1 MADSPT
7 ARSDLP
13 TGTVT
18 FLRTDVEGSMGL
30 ARTLGTAWDEIVQR
44 HLELIG
50 AAVAAHGGTVI
61 RTEGD
66 AVFAGFPEAIAA
78 VAAAV
83 EIQRALAA
91 ETWPAGVT
99 VRVRVGLHT
108 GEAHRSG
115 DDYGGFD
122 VNRAARVAAVGHGGQ
137 VVLSETTAALVADAL
152 PTGTTLRDLGR
163 HVLKDVPRA
172 ERLSQVDIAGLPC
185 EFPPLRTAAER
196 IGNLPDR
203 LTSFIGREEELAAL
217 VTLVRDARLVTLTG
231 PGGIGKTS
239 LAIETARA
247 LAPEF
252 RDGAWF
258 ISLGD
263 RRRLGAGPR
272 GDRARDRTVRRPRA
286 ASGIGAAVVPGG
298 QIDGPRPRQHGAPAG
313 GRGRGRRGGSRVAG
327 QSRPGEQPRAIACR
341 RGARGPGGPVGRRR
355 GRSLHR
361 ACPCR
366 QAGLGPRRRRAT
378 WSPRSVACW
387 TTCRW
392 GSSSPPPASDPSHR
406 P

>member
-7 ARSDLP
+7 VRSDLP

-30 ARTLGTAWDEIVQR
+30 ARTLGTAWDEIVER

-50 AAVAAHGGTVI
+50 AAIVAHGGTVI

-91 ETWPAGVT
+91 ESWPAGAA

-115 DDYGGFD
+115 DDYGGFE

-152 PTGTTLRDLGR
+152 PAGTTLRDLGR

-172 ERLSQVDIAGLPC
+172 ERLSQLDIAGLPSD
-185 EFPPLRTAAER
+185 FPPLRTAAER

-203 LTSFIGREEELAAL
+203 LTSFIGRDDELVAL
-217 VTLVRDARLVTLTG
+217 VDPRAGRAAGDAHRSGWHRQDEPGDRDGPGPGARVPGRRLVREPCCDRR
-231 PGGIGKTS
+231 PG
-239 LAIETARA
+239 A
-247 LAPEF
+247 
-252 RDGAWF
+252 GAW
-258 ISLGD
+258 
-263 RRRLGAGPR
+263 RRS
-272 GDRARDRTVRRPRA
+272 RTG
-286 ASGIGAAVVPGG
+286 SGSST
-298 QIDGPRPRQHGAPAG
+298 AP
-313 GRGRGRRGGSRVAG
+313 S
-327 QSRPGEQPRAIACR
+327 
-341 RGARGPGGPVGRRR
+341 GRRR
-355 GRSLHR
+355 RRCCRSWPTSR
-361 ACPCR
+361 
-366 QAGLGPRRRRAT
+366 
-378 WSPRSVACW
+378 
-387 TTCRW
+387 
-392 GSSSPPPASDPSHR
+392 
-406 P
+406 

>member
-30 ARTLGTAWDEIVQR
+30 ARTLGTAWDEIVQQ

-50 AAVAAHGGTVI
+50 AAVVRTAARSSGP
-61 RTEGD
+61 R
-66 AVFAGFPEAIAA
+66 AMRVFAGFPEAIAA

-152 PTGTTLRDLGR
+152 PAGTTLRDLGR

-172 ERLSQVDIAGLPC
+172 ERLSQLDIAGLPC
-185 EFPPLRTAAER
+185 DFPPLRTAAER
-196 IGNLPDR
+196 DRQPARSPD
-203 LTSFIGREEELAAL
+203 
-217 VTLVRDARLVTLTG
+217 VVH
-231 PGGIGKTS
+231 
-239 LAIETARA
+239 
-247 LAPEF
+247 
-252 RDGAWF
+252 
-258 ISLGD
+258 
-263 RRRLGAGPR
+263 
-272 GDRARDRTVRRPRA
+272 RP
-286 ASGIGAAVVPGG
+286 
-298 QIDGPRPRQHGAPAG
+298 
-313 GRGRGRRGGSRVAG
+313 
-327 QSRPGEQPRAIACR
+327 R
-341 RGARGPGGPVGRRR
+341 RGARRARWPSCGTR
-355 GRSLHR
+355 G
-361 ACPCR
+361 
-366 QAGLGPRRRRAT
+366 
-378 WSPRSVACW
+378 W
-387 TTCRW
+387 
-392 GSSSPPPASDPSHR
+392 
-406 P
+406 